1 MLRSGP
7 GYPDG
12 RGPGYPDGRTIPIQ
26 LEATRSVLRDLTVEE
41 SQRTEAMR
49 GALTFIGKP
58 GLAPDTIG
66 AEEAASMTGQN
77 RVYFQ
82 FNVHEAVFVAEISVK
97 ASFMSRLASVLSFLL
112 SVLAALR
119 VAKSVFGC
127 LIDKYLAKQSREN
140 IPRDVIVRLGVL
152 EEETGGGGGG
162 EESRVASV
170 QAENPLFR
178 GNGVQM
184 TVRGGNASA
193 ASAASADKKR
203 IAALEAALAEIRREM
218 QQQTSGRFEVGG
230 ARIPPMP
237 SSSPPPQPTT
247 ADPDVE
253 ILVDEETGNRYS
265 YNSKT
270 GETAW
275 L

>member
-1 MLRSGP
+1 MHG
-7 GYPDG
+7 
-12 RGPGYPDGRTIPIQ
+12 I
-26 LEATRSVLRDLTVEE
+26 
-41 SQRTEAMR
+41 
-49 GALTFIGKP
+49 
-58 GLAPDTIG
+58 
-66 AEEAASMTGQN
+66 
-77 RVYFQ
+77 
-82 FNVHEAVFVAEISVK
+82 
-97 ASFMSRLASVLSFLL
+97 
-112 SVLAALR
+112 
-119 VAKSVFGC
+119 VAK
-127 LIDKYLAKQSREN
+127 
-140 IPRDVIVRLGVL
+140 P
-152 EEETGGGGGG
+152 
-162 EESRVASV
+162 
-170 QAENPLFR
+170 